1 MSEEIILEIITTT
14 ILKED
19 SKPNPGDI
27 NDIVNALFPSL
38 YIILATIGAFIVT
51 MIILTKF
58 FYNPV
63 SKMMKKR
70 HDFIQKNIDDSV
82 AAKLKSIKI
91 KSSAKQ
97 ELSKSRIIAQEIIS
111 KSKKDSEVIKQ
122 HYIDEGKKEAER
134 LIREANNDINFRM
147 EKMAETRNNDII
159 DVAMIISKKIISKNI
174 DQETVKEYLDSYING
189 E

>member
-1 MSEEIILEIITTT
+1 MNEEIILEIINTT
-14 ILKED
+14 ILRED
-19 SKPNPGDI
+19 SKPKPGDI
-27 NDIVNALFPSL
+27 SDIVNALFPSL

-51 MIILTKF
+51 MIILSKL

-63 SKMMKKR
+63 VKMMKKR

-82 AAKLKSIKI
+82 DSKLKSLEM
-91 KSSAKQ
+91 KSNAKN
-97 ELSKSRIIAQEIIS
+97 ELVKSRIVAQDIIS
-111 KSKKDSEVIKQ
+111 KSKKDSEIIKQ

-147 EKMAETRNNDII
+147 EKMAETRNDDII
-159 DVAMIISKKIISKNI
+159 EVAMIISKKIIAKDI
-174 DQETVKEYLDSYING
+174 DQEIAKEYLDSYIKG